1 MSKSEIALVRLLAEK
16 IGIKTAVELEEFKQH
31 TNASTNNLL
40 LKRLALFVASG
51 ITFKEAKEYK
61 RIFNKV

>member
-1 MSKSEIALVRLLAEK
+1 MALVRLLAEK
-16 IGIKTAVELEEFKQH
+16 IGIKTAVELEEFKRH
-31 TNASTNNLL
+31 TNANTNNLL

-51 ITFKEAKEYK
+51 ITAKEAREYK